1 MKKQVLIVLNS
12 LEIGG
17 IERSLVGLVNCFDY
31 EKYDVDIFLQSRK
44 GEFLDQLTDKCT
56 VLEEK
61 PRCATLLKPV
71 KDVVKSGHFM
81 LAAARIAAKYQTKLK
96 YRNCGSEDIDKISYA
111 HYQKLWDYSV
121 GLLPKINKK
130 YDVALSFAWPHHYV
144 AFNVRAD
151 KKLAWIHT
159 DYTKTITDRDRDA
172 KVWDVFDNII
182 AVSDECGAA
191 FKKVYP
197 GLSDKV
203 VTVENILSPEFVRKS
218 ASEFEVPEMQCD
230 ETALLTIGRYCYA
243 KAFDVAVD
251 ICAELVS
258 RGQNIKWFVIGYG
271 GGEDEIRTR
280 AEKAGLKDKFI
291 FLGKQKNPYP
301 YIKACDIYV
310 QPSRYEGKAVSVRE
324 AQMLCKP
331 VVITNFTT
339 AASQVKDGFD
349 AVISP
354 MDVKSVADD
363 IQRLIDFP
371 EEAEKLIR
379 NTSASDYGN
388 RDQVD
393 LLYSL
398 F

>member
-1 MKKQVLIVLNS
+1 MKKQILIVLNS

-17 IERSLVGLVNCFDY
+17 IERSLVGLVNGLDY
-31 EKYDVDIFLQSRK
+31 DKYDVDIFLQSRK

-81 LAAARIAAKYQTKLK
+81 LAGARIAAKYQTQLK
-96 YRNCGSEDIDKISYA
+96 YRDCKAEDLDKISYA
-111 HYQKLWDYSV
+111 HYQRLWDYSV
-121 GLLPKINKK
+121 RLLPKIKKK

-159 DYTKTITDRDRDA
+159 DYTKTIIERNRDA
-172 KVWDVFDNII
+172 KVWNVFDNII
-182 AVSDECGAA
+182 AVSDECGSA
-191 FKKVYP
+191 FKQVYP
-197 GLSDKV
+197 SLSGKV

-218 ASEFEVPEMQCD
+218 AEEFPVPEMQCG
-230 ETALLTIGRYCYA
+230 ETVLLTVGRYCYA
-243 KAFDVAVD
+243 KAFDVAAE
-251 ICAELVS
+251 ICGELVN
-258 RGQNIKWFVIGYG
+258 RGKKIKWFALGYG
-271 GGEDEIRTR
+271 GGEE
-280 AEKAGLKDKFI
+280 AVKAQVEKAGLQDNFI

-324 AQMLCKP
+324 AQILCRP

-339 AASQVKDGFD
+339 AASQVRDGFD
-349 AVISP
+349 AVIAP
-354 MDVKSVADD
+354 MDVKSVADA

-371 EEAEKLIR
+371 EEAERLVR
-379 NTSASDYGN
+379 NTSGSDYGN
-388 RDQVD
+388 LDQIE
-393 LLYSL
+393 LLCSL